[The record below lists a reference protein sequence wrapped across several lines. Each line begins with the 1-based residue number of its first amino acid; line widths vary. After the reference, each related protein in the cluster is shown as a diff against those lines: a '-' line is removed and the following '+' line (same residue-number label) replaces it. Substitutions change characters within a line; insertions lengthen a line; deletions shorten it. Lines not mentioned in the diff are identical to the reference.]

1 MAPRP
6 TPQGRADELGYL
18 LAEIDKLRIFLQE
31 VRLDFGAIRPAS
43 IKDLHIPRA
52 RDHLGEVVRSTGN
65 AASEIIDACEAI
77 QAVAGEIGGE
87 AANRISA
94 ALMSIYEACSFH
106 DLTGQ
111 RIGKVNSTLE
121 YIEEGLERVARRL
134 SGDEVRSEAPMTAAI
149 EPEPAAEVDLLEGP
163 QLPGKGLD
171 QDAIDQLLRG

>member
-87 AANRISA
+87 AANRIQEGQGA
-94 ALMSIYEACSFH
+94 ASH
-106 DLTGQ
+106 
-111 RIGKVNSTLE
+111 
-121 YIEEGLERVARRL
+121 RR
-134 SGDEVRSEAPMTAAI
+134 APPAGPSHR
-149 EPEPAAEVDLLEGP
+149 PEPARRELMNDGSRLVAVM
-163 QLPGKGLD
+163 PGWPAD
-171 QDAIDQLLRG
+171 HW